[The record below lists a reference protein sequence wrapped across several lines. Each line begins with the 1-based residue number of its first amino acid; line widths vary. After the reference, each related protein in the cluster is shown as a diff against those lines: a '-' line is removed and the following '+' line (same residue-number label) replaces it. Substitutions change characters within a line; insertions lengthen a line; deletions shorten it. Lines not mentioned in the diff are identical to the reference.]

1 MRQCQW
7 FGILCTVTKP
17 RKTVEMALV
26 LDTANDMLRK
36 SKPEC
41 VQGRQAVA
49 VMVEALLMATGNYK
63 GFAFTDGTGGRV
75 DESRRQ
81 YYRHHNLNNV

>member
-1 MRQCQW
+1 M
-7 FGILCTVTKP
+7 TKS
-17 RKTVEMALV
+17 RKTIEVRTV

-36 SKPEC
+36 SADEC

-63 GFAFTDGTGGRV
+63 GFAFTDGNQGRT

-81 YYRHHNLNNV
+81 YYRATNLNVVPA